1 VYRCA
6 VRKAFTLIE
15 VLVALVLFEVGMLA
29 LAATSAMAA
38 RDLAAANL
46 SVRALAVARNRV
58 ELLRA
63 SGCPAPGAGDVQAG
77 GLKEFW
83 RVDAAGPL
91 RIISDS
97 VDFRLPRARRG
108 SHVRRAWTVCAP

>member
-1 VYRCA
+1 
-6 VRKAFTLIE
+6 VRTAFTLVE
-15 VLVALVLFEVGMLA
+15 VLVALVLFEFGMLA

-38 RDLAAANL
+38 RELAAANL
-46 SVRALAVARNRV
+46 NFRAQAVARNRV

-63 SGCPAPGAGDVQAG
+63 SGCPAPGVGDGRTGV
-77 GLKEFW
+77 LKEFW
-83 RVDAAGPL
+83 RVEAAGRL

-108 SHVRRAWTVCAP
+108 SHVRRAWTICAP